1 MRERAR
7 VCERER
13 ERERERE
20 KERGRETFLVS
31 DLVYTAGLSECNWLL
46 ALRVGNH
53 I

>member
-1 MRERAR
+1 MRES
-7 VCERER
+7 VRER

-20 KERGRETFLVS
+20 GETFLVS